1 MVDKGSKSAVF
12 PEALTICCLN
22 GFKVQRGSECILPES
37 WNRKKTALLFKFLLV
52 QRQPVPVHVL
62 LNEFWPHLPEK
73 SARHNLA
80 VTVYNLRRVLEP
92 ELERGQGSSYILGGS
107 DYLYLN
113 WDLVAFYDVD
123 EFLRK
128 YREGLELLAE
138 RQLKSASNAF
148 VQALELYKSDF
159 LADAATEP
167 WIVAER
173 ERLQVARIDLL
184 EHLSDTL
191 IKLGHYRKVFEYA
204 RCLVQLD
211 PCNEEGHRMIMEALM
226 AVGHRSQAI
235 AQYQFC
241 REILK
246 RERGIEPGALTKE
259 LYRRIASGESCQGSP
274 R

>member
-12 PEALTICCLN
+12 PETLTICCLN
-22 GFKVQRGSECILPES
+22 GFKVQRGSERILPES

-62 LNEFWPHLPEK
+62 LDEFWPHLPEK

-92 ELERGQGSSYILGGS
+92 ELERGQRSNYILGGS

-128 YREGLELLAE
+128 YREGLELLADG
-138 RQLKSASNAF
+138 QLTPASRVLTEAI
-148 VQALELYKSDF
+148 ELYKNDF

-191 IKLGHYRKVFEYA
+191 IKLGQYRKAFEYA
-204 RCLVQLD
+204 RRLVQLD

>member
-1 MVDKGSKSAVF
+1 VQGQRNQC
-12 PEALTICCLN
+12 ALSPPALSIKCLD
-22 GFKVQRGSECILPES
+22 GFCVKRGRDSILPKS

-52 QRQPVPVHVL
+52 YRQQVPVHVL

-92 ELERGQGSSYILGGS
+92 ELKRGQRSNYILGGS

-128 YREGLELLAE
+128 YREGLDLLAE
-138 RQLKSASNAF
+138 GQLKPASH
-148 VQALELYKSDF
+148 VLSEALELYKNDF

-184 EHLSDTL
+184 EHLSDAL
-191 IKLGHYRKVFEYA
+191 IKLGQYRKAFEYA
-204 RCLVQLD
+204 RRLVQLD

-259 LYRRIASGESCQGSP
+259 LYRRLASGEGLGSP
-274 R
+274 PR